1 MLNHD
6 QLLHLQVKQNTTL
19 VRMAKDQANHKPED
33 VALQQELAD
42 VRLDIVNQR
51 ILSQIGPSRPALSVS
66 VAATQ
71 GSHAL
76 QDYQMQLMLLE
87 HQNKHRLRMAGAG
100 QVYAQTRFLLQD
112 SRNQHREVES
122 RLRMLEVW
130 ARHIGHSDPDLNKE
144 ISKAETLVRELQRR
158 IDDAVVQ
165 YEVAAARRE
174 DLMAKTQ
181 VGILNG
187 Y

>member
-19 VRMAKDQANHKPED
+19 VRMAKNQANHKPED
-33 VALQQELAD
+33 VAVQQELAD

-51 ILSQIGPSRPALSVS
+51 ILSQIAPSRPAPSVS
-66 VAATQ
+66 VAMTQ

-87 HQNKHRLRMAGAG
+87 HQNKHRLMMARAE
-100 QVYAQTRFLLQD
+100 QIHTQTRFVLQD
-112 SRNQHREVES
+112 SRNQHREVED

-130 ARHIGHSDPDLNKE
+130 ARHIGRSDPDLATE
-144 ISKAETLVRELQRR
+144 ISKAETLISELQRR
-158 IDDAVVQ
+158 IDDAVV
-165 YEVAAARRE
+165 YNEVAAARQK
-174 DLMAKTQ
+174 DFIAKMH